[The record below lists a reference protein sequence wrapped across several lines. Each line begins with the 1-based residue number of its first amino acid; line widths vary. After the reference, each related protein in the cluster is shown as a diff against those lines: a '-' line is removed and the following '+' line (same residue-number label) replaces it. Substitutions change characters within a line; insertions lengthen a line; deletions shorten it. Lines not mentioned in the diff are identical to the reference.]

1 MRGEDLGPEK
11 ARCTSKGE
19 CQERESGVGGWVS
32 KERENGIGGFQ
43 RRNQERG
50 KQLKCKLKKYLIK
63 ISEGFKMTR

>member
-50 KQLKCKLKKYLIK
+50 KQLKCK
-63 ISEGFKMTR
+63 